1 MNDLMLTFPIEKK
14 EFDGQMVVTLKDIDT
29 LHQRKEG
36 TAWKNFDNNRKHFI
50 EGVDFYHVK
59 EADLQ
64 NPKVY
69 GFEDQNPKS
78 FGFEVGKRGTLL
90 FTQTGYLMIVKSFT
104 DDLSW
109 EIQRRLVNGYFAAQ
123 RAEMTFMGTP
133 VVTLMEA
140 ARALN
145 IPYNTLTHRFTAPAI
160 YSQMR
165 MGDALL
171 LEGRNLA
178 KFKAENARCYIASSA
193 LWILTQSGFDKLRA
207 LANTAVTPRISK
219 QT

>member
-29 LHQRKEG
+29 LHQKPEG
-36 TAWKNFDNNRKHFI
+36 TAKRNFNQNKKHFI
-50 EGVDFYHVK
+50 EGVDYFVRNSYEASK
-59 EADLQ
+59 E
-64 NPKVY
+64 Y
-69 GFEDQNPKS
+69 GITAPNGLK
-78 FGFEVGKRGTLL
+78 LL
-90 FTQTGYLMIVKSFT
+90 TQTGYLMIVKSFT

-193 LWILTQSGFDKLRA
+193 LWILTQSGFDKLRT

>member
-14 EFDGQMVVTLKDIDT
+14 EFDGQMVVTLKDTDT
-29 LHQRKEG
+29 LHQKPEG
-36 TAWKNFDNNRKHFI
+36 TAKRNFNQNKKHFI
-50 EGVDFYHVK
+50 EGVDYFVRNSYEASK
-59 EADLQ
+59 E
-64 NPKVY
+64 Y
-69 GFEDQNPKS
+69 GITAPNGLK
-78 FGFEVGKRGTLL
+78 LL
-90 FTQTGYLMIVKSFT
+90 TQTGYLMIVKSFT

-207 LANTAVTPRISK
+207 LANTAVTPRIPK

>member
-29 LHQRKEG
+29 LHQKPEG
-36 TAWKNFDNNRKHFI
+36 TAKRNFNQNKKHFI
-50 EGVDFYHVK
+50 EGVDYYRLAASQLYEIRTV
-59 EADLQ
+59 ENQ
-64 NPKVY
+64 ESGIRSNNGGYV
-69 GFEDQNPKS
+69 
-78 FGFEVGKRGTLL
+78 

-178 KFKAENARCYIASSA
+178 KFKAENARCYITSSA
-193 LWILTQSGFDKLRA
+193 LWILTQTGFDKLKA
-207 LANTAVTPRISK
+207 LANTAVTPRLPK
-219 QT
+219 QP

>member
-29 LHQRKEG
+29 LHQKPEG
-36 TAWKNFDNNRKHFI
+36 TAKRNFNQNKKHFI
-50 EGVDFYHVK
+50 EGVDYFVRNSYEASK
-59 EADLQ
+59 E
-64 NPKVY
+64 Y
-69 GFEDQNPKS
+69 GITAPNGLK
-78 FGFEVGKRGTLL
+78 LL
-90 FTQTGYLMIVKSFT
+90 TQTGYLMIVKSFT

-193 LWILTQSGFDKLRA
+193 LWILTQTGFDKLKA
-207 LANTAVTPRISK
+207 LANTAVTPRIPK

>member
-29 LHQRKEG
+29 LHQKPEGSARKRF
-36 TAWKNFDNNRKHFI
+36 NDNRRHFI
-50 EGVDFYHVK
+50 EGTDFFRVSPGQLSEIRTVENQESGIRSNNGGYV
-59 EADLQ
+59 
-64 NPKVY
+64 
-69 GFEDQNPKS
+69 
-78 FGFEVGKRGTLL
+78 

-207 LANTAVTPRISK
+207 LANTAVTPRIPK

>member
-29 LHQRKEG
+29 LHQKPEGSARKRF
-36 TAWKNFDNNRKHFI
+36 NDNRRHFI
-50 EGVDFYHVK
+50 EGTDFFRVSPGQLSEIRTVENQESGIRSNNGGYV
-59 EADLQ
+59 
-64 NPKVY
+64 
-69 GFEDQNPKS
+69 
-78 FGFEVGKRGTLL
+78 

-193 LWILTQSGFDKLRA
+193 LWILTQSGFDKLKA
-207 LANTAVTPRISK
+207 LSAAPRLAE

>member
-29 LHQRKEG
+29 LHQKPEGSARKRF
-36 TAWKNFDNNRKHFI
+36 NDNRRHFI
-50 EGVDFYHVK
+50 EGTDFFRVSPGQLSEIRTVENQESGIRSNNGGYV
-59 EADLQ
+59 
-64 NPKVY
+64 
-69 GFEDQNPKS
+69 
-78 FGFEVGKRGTLL
+78 

-171 LEGRNLA
+171 LDGRNLA

-193 LWILTQSGFDKLRA
+193 LWILTQTGFDKLKA
-207 LANTAVTPRISK
+207 LANTAVTPRLPK
-219 QT
+219 QP

>member
-29 LHQRKEG
+29 LHQRPEG
-36 TAWKNFDNNRKHFI
+36 TAKRNFNQNKKYFI
-50 EGVDFYHVK
+50 EGVDYFVRNSY
-59 EADLQ
+59 EAS
-64 NPKVY
+64 NEY
-69 GFEDQNPKS
+69 GIAAPNGLK
-78 FGFEVGKRGTLL
+78 L

-123 RAEMTFMGTP
+123 RVEMTFMGTP
-133 VVTLMEA
+133 VVTMMEA

-193 LWILTQSGFDKLRA
+193 LWILTQTGFDKLRT
-207 LANTAVTPRISK
+207 LANTAVTPRIPK

>member
-133 VVTLMEA
+133 VVTMMEA

>member
-29 LHQRKEG
+29 LHQKPEGSARKRF
-36 TAWKNFDNNRKHFI
+36 NDNRRHFI
-50 EGVDFYHVK
+50 EGTDFFRVSPGQLSEIRTVENQESGIRSNNGGYV
-59 EADLQ
+59 
-64 NPKVY
+64 
-69 GFEDQNPKS
+69 
-78 FGFEVGKRGTLL
+78 

-193 LWILTQSGFDKLRA
+193 LWILTQTGFDKLRT
-207 LANTAVTPRISK
+207 LANTAVPPRILK

>member
-14 EFDGQMVVTLKDIDT
+14 EFDGQMVVTLKDIDA
-29 LHQRKEG
+29 LHQKPEG
-36 TAWKNFDNNRKHFI
+36 TAKRNFNQNKKHFI
-50 EGVDFYHVK
+50 EGVDYYRLAASQLYEIRTV
-59 EADLQ
+59 ENQESAIRS
-64 NPKVY
+64 NNGGYV
-69 GFEDQNPKS
+69 
-78 FGFEVGKRGTLL
+78 

-193 LWILTQSGFDKLRA
+193 LWILTQSGFDKLRT
-207 LANTAVTPRISK
+207 LANTAVTPRIPK

>member
-14 EFDGQMVVTLKDIDT
+14 EFDGQMVVTLKDIDA
-29 LHQRKEG
+29 LHQKPEG
-36 TAWKNFDNNRKHFI
+36 TAKRNFNQNKKHFI
-50 EGVDFYHVK
+50 EGVDYFVRNSYEASK
-59 EADLQ
+59 E
-64 NPKVY
+64 Y
-69 GFEDQNPKS
+69 GITAPNGLK
-78 FGFEVGKRGTLL
+78 LL
-90 FTQTGYLMIVKSFT
+90 TQTGYLMIVKSFT

-109 EIQRRLVNGYFAAQ
+109 EIQRKLINGYFAAQ

-207 LANTAVTPRISK
+207 LANTAVTPRIPK

>member
-29 LHQRKEG
+29 LHQKPEG
-36 TAWKNFDNNRKHFI
+36 TAKRNFNQNKKHFI
-50 EGVDFYHVK
+50 EGVDYYRLAASQLYEIRTV
-59 EADLQ
+59 ENQ
-64 NPKVY
+64 ESGIRSNNGGYV
-69 GFEDQNPKS
+69 
-78 FGFEVGKRGTLL
+78 

-171 LEGRNLA
+171 LESRNLA

-207 LANTAVTPRISK
+207 LANTAVTPRIPK

>member
-14 EFDGQMVVTLKDIDT
+14 EFDGQMVVTLKDNDA
-29 LHQRKEG
+29 LHQKPEG
-36 TAWKNFDNNRKHFI
+36 TAKRNFNQNKKHFI
-50 EGVDFYHVK
+50 EGVDYYRLAASQLYEIRTV
-59 EADLQ
+59 ENQ
-64 NPKVY
+64 ESGIRSNNSGYV
-69 GFEDQNPKS
+69 
-78 FGFEVGKRGTLL
+78 

-193 LWILTQSGFDKLRA
+193 LWILTQSGFDKLRT
-207 LANTAVTPRISK
+207 LANTAVTPRIPK

>member
-29 LHQRKEG
+29 LHQKPEGSARKRF
-36 TAWKNFDNNRKHFI
+36 NDNRRHFI
-50 EGVDFYHVK
+50 EGTDFFRVSPGQLS
-59 EADLQ
+59 EIRTVENQ
-64 NPKVY
+64 
-69 GFEDQNPKS
+69 E
-78 FGFEVGKRGTLL
+78 FGIRSNNGGYV

-171 LEGRNLA
+171 LEGRNFA
-178 KFKAENARCYIASSA
+178 RFKRENNLRVTAAS
-193 LWILTQSGFDKLRA
+193 LWIITRSGFDKLKA
-207 LANTAVTPRISK
+207 LAAAANQIGGITNG
-219 QT
+219 

>member
-29 LHQRKEG
+29 LHQRPEG
-36 TAWKNFDNNRKHFI
+36 TAKRNFNQNKKYFI
-50 EGVDFYHVK
+50 EGVDYFVRNSY
-59 EADLQ
+59 EAS
-64 NPKVY
+64 NEY
-69 GFEDQNPKS
+69 GIAAPNGLK
-78 FGFEVGKRGTLL
+78 L

-133 VVTLMEA
+133 VVTMMEV

-193 LWILTQSGFDKLRA
+193 LWILTQTGFDKLRT
-207 LANTAVTPRISK
+207 LANTAVTPRIPK

>member
-29 LHQRKEG
+29 LHQKPEG
-36 TAWKNFDNNRKHFI
+36 TAKRNFNQNKKHFI
-50 EGVDFYHVK
+50 EGVDYFVRNSYEASK
-59 EADLQ
+59 E
-64 NPKVY
+64 Y
-69 GFEDQNPKS
+69 GITAPNGLKI
-78 FGFEVGKRGTLL
+78 L
-90 FTQTGYLMIVKSFT
+90 TQTGYLMIVKSFT

-207 LANTAVTPRISK
+207 LANTAVTPRIPK

>member
-36 TAWKNFDNNRKHFI
+36 SAWKNFDNNRKHFI

-59 EADLQ
+59 ETDIQ

-193 LWILTQSGFDKLRA
+193 LWILTQSGFDKLRT
-207 LANTAVTPRISK
+207 LANTAVAPRISK

>member
-29 LHQRKEG
+29 LHQRPEG
-36 TAWKNFDNNRKHFI
+36 TAKRNFNQNKKYFI
-50 EGVDFYHVK
+50 EGVDYFVRNSY
-59 EADLQ
+59 EAS
-64 NPKVY
+64 NEY
-69 GFEDQNPKS
+69 GIAAPNGLK
-78 FGFEVGKRGTLL
+78 L

-123 RAEMTFMGTP
+123 RVEMTFMGTP

-193 LWILTQSGFDKLRA
+193 LWILTQSGFDKLRT

>member
-29 LHQRKEG
+29 LHQRPEG
-36 TAWKNFDNNRKHFI
+36 TAKRNFNQNKKYFI
-50 EGVDFYHVK
+50 EGVDYFVRNSY
-59 EADLQ
+59 EAS
-64 NPKVY
+64 NEY
-69 GFEDQNPKS
+69 GIAAPNGLK
-78 FGFEVGKRGTLL
+78 L

-133 VVTLMEA
+133 VVTMMEA

-193 LWILTQSGFDKLRA
+193 LWILTQSGFDKLRT
-207 LANTAVTPRISK
+207 LANTAVTPRIPK

>member
-29 LHQRKEG
+29 LHQKPEG
-36 TAWKNFDNNRKHFI
+36 TAKRNFNQNKKHFI
-50 EGVDFYHVK
+50 EGVDYYRLAASQLYEIRTV
-59 EADLQ
+59 ENQ
-64 NPKVY
+64 ESGIRSNNGGYV
-69 GFEDQNPKS
+69 
-78 FGFEVGKRGTLL
+78 

-133 VVTLMEA
+133 VVTMMEA

-207 LANTAVTPRISK
+207 LANTAVTPRIPK

>member
-29 LHQRKEG
+29 LHQKPEG
-36 TAWKNFDNNRKHFI
+36 TAKRNFNQNKKHFI
-50 EGVDFYHVK
+50 EGVDYFVRNSYEASK
-59 EADLQ
+59 E
-64 NPKVY
+64 Y
-69 GFEDQNPKS
+69 GITAPNGLK
-78 FGFEVGKRGTLL
+78 LL
-90 FTQTGYLMIVKSFT
+90 TQTGYLMIVKSFT

-133 VVTLMEA
+133 VVTMMEA

-193 LWILTQSGFDKLRA
+193 LWILTQTGFDKLRA
-207 LANTAVTPRISK
+207 LANTAVTPRIPK

>member
-29 LHQRKEG
+29 LHQRPEG
-36 TAWKNFDNNRKHFI
+36 TAKRNFNQNKKYFI
-50 EGVDFYHVK
+50 EGVDYFVRNSY
-59 EADLQ
+59 EAS
-64 NPKVY
+64 NEY
-69 GFEDQNPKS
+69 GIAAPNGLK
-78 FGFEVGKRGTLL
+78 L

-171 LEGRNLA
+171 LDGRNLA

-207 LANTAVTPRISK
+207 LANTAVTPRIPK

>member
-14 EFDGQMVVTLKDIDT
+14 VFDGQMVVTLKDIDT
-29 LHQRKEG
+29 LHQKPEG
-36 TAWKNFDNNRKHFI
+36 TAKRNFNQNKKHFI
-50 EGVDFYHVK
+50 EGVDYFVRNSYEASK
-59 EADLQ
+59 E
-64 NPKVY
+64 Y
-69 GFEDQNPKS
+69 GITAPNGLK
-78 FGFEVGKRGTLL
+78 LL
-90 FTQTGYLMIVKSFT
+90 TQTGYLMIVKSFT

-207 LANTAVTPRISK
+207 LANTAVTPRIPK

>member
-193 LWILTQSGFDKLRA
+193 LWILTQTGFDKLRT
-207 LANTAVTPRISK
+207 LANTAVPPRILK

>member
-29 LHQRKEG
+29 LHQKPEG
-36 TAWKNFDNNRKHFI
+36 TAKRNFNQNKKHFI
-50 EGVDFYHVK
+50 EGVDYYRLAASQLYEIRTV
-59 EADLQ
+59 ENQ
-64 NPKVY
+64 ESGIRSNNGGYV
-69 GFEDQNPKS
+69 
-78 FGFEVGKRGTLL
+78 

-207 LANTAVTPRISK
+207 LANTAVTPRIPK

>member
-29 LHQRKEG
+29 LHQKPEGSARKRF
-36 TAWKNFDNNRKHFI
+36 NDNRRHFI
-50 EGVDFYHVK
+50 EGTDFFRVSPGQLS
-59 EADLQ
+59 EIRTVENQ
-64 NPKVY
+64 
-69 GFEDQNPKS
+69 E
-78 FGFEVGKRGTLL
+78 FGIRSNNGGYV

-178 KFKAENARCYIASSA
+178 KFKAENARCYITSSA
-193 LWILTQSGFDKLRA
+193 LWILTQTGFDKLKA
-207 LANTAVTPRISK
+207 LANTAVTPRLPK
-219 QT
+219 QP

>member
-29 LHQRKEG
+29 LHQKPEGSARKCF
-36 TAWKNFDNNRKHFI
+36 NDNRRHFI
-50 EGVDFYHVK
+50 EGTDFFRVSPGQLSEIRTVENQESGIRSNNGGYV
-59 EADLQ
+59 
-64 NPKVY
+64 
-69 GFEDQNPKS
+69 
-78 FGFEVGKRGTLL
+78 

-207 LANTAVTPRISK
+207 LANTAVTPRIPK

>member
-207 LANTAVTPRISK
+207 LANTAVTPRIPK

>member
-29 LHQRKEG
+29 LHQKPEG
-36 TAWKNFDNNRKHFI
+36 TAKRNFNQNKKHFI
-50 EGVDFYHVK
+50 EGVDYYRLAASQLYEIRTV
-59 EADLQ
+59 ENQ
-64 NPKVY
+64 ESGIRSNNGGYV
-69 GFEDQNPKS
+69 
-78 FGFEVGKRGTLL
+78 

-133 VVTLMEA
+133 VVTMMEA

-193 LWILTQSGFDKLRA
+193 LWILTQTGFDKLRA
-207 LANTAVTPRISK
+207 LANTAVTPRIPK

>member
-109 EIQRRLVNGYFAAQ
+109 AIQRELVNGYFAARQ
-123 RAEMTFMGTP
+123 AGCTFMGTP
-133 VVTLMEA
+133 VTPLHEA
-140 ARALN
+140 AKSLGLSPRAA
-145 IPYNTLTHRFTAPAI
+145 RERVARGGFG
-160 YSQMR
+160 

-171 LEGRNLA
+171 LEGRNFA
-178 KFKAENARCYIASSA
+178 RFKRENNLRVTTAS
-193 LWILTQSGFDKLRA
+193 LWIVTRSGYEKLKA

>member
-29 LHQRKEG
+29 LHQKPEGSARKRF
-36 TAWKNFDNNRKHFI
+36 NDNRRHFI
-50 EGVDFYHVK
+50 EGTDFFRVSPGQLSEIRTVENQESGIRSNNGGYV
-59 EADLQ
+59 
-64 NPKVY
+64 
-69 GFEDQNPKS
+69 
-78 FGFEVGKRGTLL
+78 

-123 RAEMTFMGTP
+123 RVEMTFMGTP

-193 LWILTQSGFDKLRA
+193 LWILTQSGFDKLRT